1 MKIYLKEVIKELKN
15 LKLKNTEEL
24 KIKYIKILK
33 NMGVLNIKWCNT
45 SLFINPE
52 YCTRLLKY
60 NKYNINGIV

>member
-33 NMGVLNIKWCNT
+33 NMGVLNIKWCNK
-45 SLFINPE
+45 N
-52 YCTRLLKY
+52 
-60 NKYNINGIV
+60 